1 MSAEPSGYNITVTC
15 TQDPAITFNCK
26 AKKRPGIR
34 LASKIDVTTDHSLS
48 AREYEP
54 GGLVEITDGQLTVP
68 DDPEL
73 EARILALIGKK
84 GVITFRGR
92 TTAREVRY
100 TNAWFASYTPDE
112 VSLDSTQ
119 PTAVIT
125 IQSAG
130 GAASMPKVADTP
142 AEPEAGA

>member
-1 MSAEPSGYNITVTC
+1 M
-15 TQDPAITFNCK
+15 FNCK
-26 AKKRPGIR
+26 AKKRPGVR
-34 LASKIDVTTDHSLS
+34 LASKIDITTDRSRS

-73 EARILALIGKK
+73 EARILAVIGRK

-100 TNAWFASYTPDE
+100 TNAWFASYTPEE
-112 VSLDSTQ
+112 VSLDSAQ
-119 PTAVIT
+119 PTEVIT

-130 GAASMPKVADTP
+130 GAAAL
-142 AEPEAGA
+142 PEVAGAPKEGI

>member
-1 MSAEPSGYNITVTC
+1 MSAESSGYNITVTC

-26 AKKRPGIR
+26 AKKRPGLR
-34 LASKIDVTTDHSLS
+34 LASKIDVTTDHSRS

-54 GGLVEITDGQLTVP
+54 GGLLEITDGQLTVP

-73 EARILALIGKK
+73 ERSVLAILGKK
-84 GVITFRGR
+84 GVITFRGKS
-92 TTAREVRY
+92 TGREVRY
-100 TNAWFASYTPDE
+100 SNAWFASYSPVE

-130 GAASMPKVADTP
+130 GAVSLPEVAETLPGD
-142 AEPEAGA
+142 

>member
-1 MSAEPSGYNITVTC
+1 MSAEPSGYNIIVSC
-15 TQDPAITFNCK
+15 SQDPAILFNCK
-26 AKKRPGIR
+26 AKKRPGVR
-34 LASKIDVTTDHSLS
+34 LASKIDITTDRSRS

-73 EARILALIGKK
+73 EARILAVIGRK
-84 GVITFRGR
+84 GVIMFRGR

-100 TNAWFASYTPDE
+100 TNAWFASYTPEE
-112 VSLDSTQ
+112 VSLDSAQ

-130 GAASMPKVADTP
+130 GAAALPEVADAP
-142 AEPEAGA
+142 KEGI